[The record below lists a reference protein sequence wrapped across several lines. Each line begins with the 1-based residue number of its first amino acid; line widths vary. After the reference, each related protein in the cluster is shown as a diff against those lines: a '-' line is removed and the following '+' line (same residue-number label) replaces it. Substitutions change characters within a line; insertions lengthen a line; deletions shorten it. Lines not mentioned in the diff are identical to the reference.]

1 MNKSPMTI
9 TPGGNTTNKDK
20 AKALEIVS
28 QVENYLGTNVHKA
41 RVDIDRDVWKTLNE
55 LKYSTTT
62 DDNKSVSARM
72 LITEA
77 LVDLLD
83 KYESGKGKYPFES
96 GVKSFT
102 WNK

>member
-1 MNKSPMTI
+1 MTKTPMSI
-9 TPGGNTTNKDK
+9 TPGGGTTNKDK

-28 QVENYLGTNVHKA
+28 QVDNYLGTNVHKA
-41 RVDIDRDVWKTLNE
+41 RVDIDRDIWKILNE

-77 LVDLLD
+77 LVDLLN
-83 KYESGKGKYPFES
+83 KYENGEGKYPFES

>member
-1 MNKSPMTI
+1 MTKTPMSI
-9 TPGGNTTNKDK
+9 TPGGSSTNKDK

-41 RVDIDRDVWKTLNE
+41 RVDIDRDIWKNTNE
-55 LKYSTTT
+55 LKYSTITE
-62 DDNKSVSARM
+62 DSKSVSARM

-77 LVDLLD
+77 LVDLLN
-83 KYESGKGKYPFES
+83 KYERGEGKYPFDE
-96 GVKSFT
+96 GVNSFT